1 MKRMSELELP
11 NADELRIMIQKESP
25 RLAVKRDYLVRNAEV
40 FDKYREVAL
49 KAEVDISVLDC
60 YKMMSFDGVVDRL
73 HVLTDRLERFL
84 RKPKSYG
91 LAETLYQPLNCTR
104 EPERSDLILVF
115 GSAQNL
121 RINKA
126 IDLYQKKFA
135 PKIMTTG
142 AAPHWKS
149 SDISEGDRVAQYA
162 INHGIPESDI
172 IVENRSIATPD
183 NVKRSIDMLEKMNWQ
198 PHRIVIVTSEFNARR
213 AHMDVYKFIPWEIQI
228 YSVSPEPSEELNK
241 HNWIKTERGRR
252 IILNEYAKLII
263 EDKIDQILE
272 KDTL

>member
-11 NADELRIMIQKESP
+11 SAEELRTMIKKESL
-25 RLAVKRDYLVRNAEV
+25 RLAVKRDYLVRNAKV
-40 FDKYREVAL
+40 FDKYREVAQL
-49 KAEVDISVLDC
+49 AEVDLCVIDG
-60 YKMMSFDGVVDRL
+60 YKSMSFDEVIERL
-73 HVLTDRLERFL
+73 HIVTNELERFL
-84 RKPKSYG
+84 RQPKLYR
-91 LAETLYQPLNCTR
+91 LAEMLYQPLNCTR
-104 EPERSDLILVF
+104 DPEHSDLILVF

-126 IDLYQKKFA
+126 IDLYQKEFA

-149 SDISEGDRVAQYA
+149 SDVSEGDRAAQYA
-162 INHGIPESDI
+162 VNQGIPESDI

-183 NVKRSIDMLEKMNWQ
+183 NVKRCLDMLEKMNWR
-198 PHRIVIVTSEFNARR
+198 PHRLVMVTSEFNARR
-213 AHMDVYKFIPWEIQI
+213 AYMDVYKFTPWEIQI
-228 YSVSPEPSEELNK
+228 YAVSPEPSEELNK
-241 HNWIKTERGRR
+241 YNWIKTERGRR

-272 KDTL
+272 KDIL

>member
-213 AHMDVYKFIPWEIQI
+213 AYMDVYKFIPWEIQI

-272 KDTL
+272 KEMV

>member
-40 FDKYREVAL
+40 FGKYREVAL

-60 YKMMSFDGVVDRL
+60 YKTMSLDGVVDRL

-115 GSAQNL
+115 GSAKNL

-198 PHRIVIVTSEFNARR
+198 PHRIVMVTSEFNARR
-213 AHMDVYKFIPWEIQI
+213 AHMDLYKFTPWEVQI
-228 YSVSPEPSEELNK
+228 YAVSPEPSEELNK

-263 EDKIDQILE
+263 EDKIDQILG